1 MISSICLYGIT
12 FLWSTILFVLFQ
24 KVSSKKPFLAYFI
37 LLLSIIPPIIIF
49 CLRGYSVGWDTKR
62 YVPIYNHIK
71 RMTLQ
76 TYLENRNRDI
86 NCRFELGYYFLN
98 RISYLIHD
106 SYRTVM
112 FLSVTIMLLFSYM
125 AFISLK
131 HYRYTYVSVFI
142 YYLTVYTQGMDVIR
156 FSIGCSICMLAF
168 LALMNKKFGLFIF
181 YIVLASLFQ
190 KIFIVFLCYICLI
203 EFKKDK
209 LNKARDIIYYSCI
222 VLSPIIL
229 PLGIWM
235 LSRVQSFSYYFN
247 YYEIDY
253 SAGGVGFLKDVIP
266 LIPITYLYYR
276 NVKKY
281 KGVKTLYNILISTI
295 PLCYLAYFVTS
306 AVRMKRVSYLS
317 WLFLIPIILEHL
329 NHSKYRKIILI
340 YYVMVFLLY
349 YVFEFIIFRSGGQY
363 PYVFM

>member
-1 MISSICLYGIT
+1 MISSICIYGIT
-12 FLWSTILFVLFQ
+12 FLWSTILFALFQ
-24 KVSSKKPFLAYFI
+24 KISSKKCFLAYFI
-37 LLLSIIPPIIIF
+37 LILSVVPPVVIF

-71 RMTLQ
+71 GMTLG
-76 TYLENRNRDI
+76 TYLREQKTDI

-98 RISYLIHD
+98 RISYLIYD

-112 FLSVTIMLLFSYM
+112 FFSVTIMLLFAYKV
-125 AFISLK
+125 FISVK
-131 HYRYTYVSVFI
+131 KYRYTYIAVFI
-142 YYLTVYTQGMDVIR
+142 YYITVYTQGMDVIR

-168 LALMNKKFGLFIF
+168 LKLINKKNGSFIF
-181 YIVLASLFQ
+181 YIILASFFQ
-190 KIFIVFLCYICLI
+190 KIFIVFLIYICLI

-209 LNKARDIIYYSCI
+209 LNKIRDIIYYLCI

-229 PLGIWM
+229 PLGFGI

-247 YYEIDY
+247 YYQIDY

-276 NVKKY
+276 NVKNY
-281 KGVKTLYNILISTI
+281 KGVKTLYNISLSTI

-329 NHSKYRKIILI
+329 DHPKYKKVILI
-340 YYVMVFLLY
+340 YYVIVFLLY
-349 YVFEFIIFRSGGQY
+349 YVF
-363 PYVFM
+363 